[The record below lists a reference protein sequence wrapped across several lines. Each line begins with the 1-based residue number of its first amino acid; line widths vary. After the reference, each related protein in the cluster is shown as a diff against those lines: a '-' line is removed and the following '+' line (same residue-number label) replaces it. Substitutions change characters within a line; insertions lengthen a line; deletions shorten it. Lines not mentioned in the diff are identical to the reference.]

1 MMKENLN
8 ELTTFMVV
16 AREQSFTRAAAQL
29 GTSQSAISQ
38 TVKTLE
44 QRLGLKLLSRTTRS
58 VTPTE
63 AGERLIA
70 LVGPALAQI
79 DSGLSQLTALRDKPA
94 GTIRITADEYAIRA
108 VLWPKISTFLHHYP
122 DIRVELSTDYGLVDI
137 VAERYDAGVRRG
149 GLIAKDMIATP
160 ISPEIRMLV
169 AAAPRYLAAH
179 GRPSRPQEIASV
191 HQCINLRLPTQG
203 GFFSWSFLEGGR
215 ELKIRGE
222 GQLVFNSIGNVL
234 EAVLDGYG
242 LAYLPQSMAEP
253 YLADGRLEEVL
264 AGYNMVHPGYYLY
277 YTSRL
282 QASPAFSLLLEALRH
297 RS

>member
-29 GTSQSAISQ
+29 RTSQSAISQ

-108 VLWPKISTFLHHYP
+108 VLWPKISAFCTT
-122 DIRVELSTDYGLVDI
+122 IRISGSNSAPIT
-137 VAERYDAGVRRG
+137 AWWTSSPS
-149 GLIAKDMIATP
+149 ATTP
-160 ISPEIRMLV
+160 GCV
-169 AAAPRYLAAH
+169 AAA
-179 GRPSRPQEIASV
+179 
-191 HQCINLRLPTQG
+191 
-203 GFFSWSFLEGGR
+203 
-215 ELKIRGE
+215 
-222 GQLVFNSIGNVL
+222 
-234 EAVLDGYG
+234 
-242 LAYLPQSMAEP
+242 
-253 YLADGRLEEVL
+253 
-264 AGYNMVHPGYYLY
+264 
-277 YTSRL
+277 
-282 QASPAFSLLLEALRH
+282 
-297 RS
+297 

>member
-63 AGERLIA
+63 AGEWLIA

-122 DIRVELSTDYGLVDI
+122 DIRVELSTD
-137 VAERYDAGVRRG
+137 
-149 GLIAKDMIATP
+149 
-160 ISPEIRMLV
+160 
-169 AAAPRYLAAH
+169 
-179 GRPSRPQEIASV
+179 
-191 HQCINLRLPTQG
+191 
-203 GFFSWSFLEGGR
+203 
-215 ELKIRGE
+215 
-222 GQLVFNSIGNVL
+222 
-234 EAVLDGYG
+234 
-242 LAYLPQSMAEP
+242 
-253 YLADGRLEEVL
+253 
-264 AGYNMVHPGYYLY
+264 
-277 YTSRL
+277 
-282 QASPAFSLLLEALRH
+282 
-297 RS
+297 

>member
-191 HQCINLRLPTQG
+191 HQCINLRLSTQG

-234 EAVLDGYG
+234 EAALDGYG